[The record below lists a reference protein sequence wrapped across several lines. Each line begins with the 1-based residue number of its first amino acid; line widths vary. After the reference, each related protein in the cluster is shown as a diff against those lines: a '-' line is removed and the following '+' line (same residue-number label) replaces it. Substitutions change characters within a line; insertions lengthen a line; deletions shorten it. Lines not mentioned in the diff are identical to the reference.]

1 MVTRWSRAWR
11 TARWALGW
19 SVAGAGVIGSAR
31 AAAPEWKD
39 HQGAAFRGEPVEAMG
54 PLLMFRTGATSSRF
68 LPMRTFAPEEC
79 VRFFQAIAARPER
92 AATWSEAQGAATSE
106 LAGRLLRA
114 DRGQLEKFDAAKV
127 PEPELLMVMYAGRR
141 AQDAATPTYLLDNLA
156 PFVNRVQRVFPGR
169 VATVVVATRQSN
181 LNLRGLP
188 NARTWL
194 VADADKLGAMRV
206 VPRFAPGE
214 GFVMVLMTRE
224 GVPLL
229 GGPANDIREVM
240 SFVDRASDIL
250 WQLNPENPRSARD
263 RLHYLRAVRPV
274 QFAAGRAEPLL
285 LFDPLRVD
293 VLRQR
298 GVKRVAAEFA
308 LGADGVVAE
317 VTLQPESELPEA
329 LAGALTEAL
338 RRSAI
343 FLPAI
348 ENGAAVAG
356 RFSYRLVV
364 GEADPKLAADT
375 AWVKGEARVDVPL
388 KSWLVLRPIKVPE
401 QVLSKIEGVRAD
413 GTVMMQA
420 VTAGAA
426 GQVSTASQMN
436 SFHTDWFAEAGP
448 ASVVPVAGMKQD
460 VDGEKLTWKRFNAD
474 QGLVD
479 FLDGARTGSYDYC
492 IGYAWTEID
501 VPEACDAWLGI
512 GSDDGLKI
520 WLNGEL
526 VNDKWTART
535 SRLDDDVVPLR
546 LQRGK
551 NRFLIKIQNV
561 KGHWSFTARLRVR
574 GN

>member
-1 MVTRWSRAWR
+1 MDRGIGTRAVRWVLRVVLGVMVAT
-11 TARWALGW
+11 
-19 SVAGAGVIGSAR
+19 GSAR

-39 HQGAAFRGEPVEAMG
+39 HQGATFRGEPVEAMG
-54 PLLMFRTGATSSRF
+54 PLLMFRTGAMSSRF
-68 LPMRTFAPEEC
+68 LPMRTFAPEDC
-79 VRFFQAIAARPER
+79 VRFYQAIAARPER
-92 AATWSEAQGAATSE
+92 AATWSEAKGAATSD
-106 LAGRLLRA
+106 LAGRVLRA
-114 DRGQLEKFDAAKV
+114 DRGQLEKFDATKV

-141 AQDAATPTYLLDNLA
+141 AQDAATPHYLLDNLA

-169 VATVVVATRQSN
+169 VASVVVATRQSN

-188 NARTWL
+188 SARTWL
-194 VADADKLGAMRV
+194 VAEADKLGAMRV

-214 GFVMVLMTRE
+214 GFAMVLLTRE

-229 GGPANDIREVM
+229 GGPANDLREVM
-240 SFVDRASDIL
+240 GFIDRASDIL

-274 QFAAGRAEPLL
+274 QFAAGRAEPVL
-285 LFDPLRVD
+285 LFDPLRVEA
-293 VLRQR
+293 LRQR
-298 GVKRVAAEFA
+298 GVKRVDAEFM
-308 LGADGVVAE
+308 LGADGAVAE
-317 VTLQPESELPEA
+317 VTLAPTSELPAA
-329 LAGALTEAL
+329 LAGPLAEAL
-338 RRSAI
+338 RRSAV
-343 FLPAI
+343 FLPAM
-348 ENGAAVAG
+348 ENGAAVPG
-356 RFSYRLVV
+356 RFSYRVEV
-364 GEADPKLAADT
+364 GAADAKLAADA
-375 AWVKGEARVDVPL
+375 AWVKGEARVEVPF

-401 QVLSKIEGVRAD
+401 QVFSKIEGVRAD

-426 GQVSTASQMN
+426 GKVSTASQMN
-436 SFHTDWFAEAGP
+436 SFHTDWFADLGP

-460 VDGEKLTWKRFNAD
+460 VDGEKLTWKRFNTD

-479 FLDGARTGSYDYC
+479 FLDGARTGSYDFC
-492 IGYAWTEID
+492 IGYAWTEVE

-546 LQRGK
+546 LRAGK
-551 NRFLIKIQNV
+551 NHFLIKIQNV